1 MKKYTK
7 MKVIVTT
14 AMHPD
19 FEKRTLSEIIKG
31 DNCYVNITA
40 YSNKDVNPKKLQRVY
55 ISDLPISEMIE
66 IYNPI
71 DGITGEEY
79 FGSKWAYECEISD
92 EYSFKNNY
100 LEVMS
105 SEYTDRLRVGNRIK
119 ELREKAGLTQSQL
132 AEKANIKQAN
142 LARIET
148 GKYSTGQDILSKVA
162 FALGKR
168 LDLI

>member
-1 MKKYTK
+1 MKKSTK

-14 AMHPD
+14 TMHPD
-19 FEKRTLSEIIKG
+19 FGKRTLSSIIKDG
-31 DNCYVNITA
+31 KCFVNISA
-40 YSNKDVNPKKLQRVY
+40 YSSKDVNPKKLPIVY
-55 ISDLPISEMIE
+55 LSDLPFTKMVE

-71 DGITGEEY
+71 DGITGDEY
-79 FGSKWAYECEISD
+79 FGAEWAYECELPD
-92 EYSFKNNY
+92 VYNLKNSY
-100 LEVMS
+100 LEIMS

-132 AEKANIKQAN
+132 AERANIKQAN